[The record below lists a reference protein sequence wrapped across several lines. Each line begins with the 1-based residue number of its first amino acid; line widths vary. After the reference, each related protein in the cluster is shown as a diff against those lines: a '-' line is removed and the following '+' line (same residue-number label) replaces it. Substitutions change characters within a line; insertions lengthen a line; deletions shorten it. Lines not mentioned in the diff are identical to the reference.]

1 MMRLLPLSFLPSS
14 QVSIEYFLAEF
25 PSFCA
30 RCCPLDIVTG
40 PLPLLLN
47 EQLSLQ
53 RVSGLMHGNRLMSVS
68 WITRQENNVDRSFK
82 IHLQLPLNSFQ
93 KQLSTEIFQ
102 SHTWYLSRAPRV
114 YPCKFF
120 LAGVNF
126 YRFNAKNW
134 HFWQILREKVA
145 FFTDLT
151 RKIGVFRCKFY
162 SPKILPV

>member
-53 RVSGLMHGNRLMSVS
+53 RVSGLMHRNRLMSVS
-68 WITRQENNVDRSFK
+68 
-82 IHLQLPLNSFQ
+82 
-93 KQLSTEIFQ
+93 
-102 SHTWYLSRAPRV
+102 
-114 YPCKFF
+114 
-120 LAGVNF
+120 
-126 YRFNAKNW
+126 
-134 HFWQILREKVA
+134 
-145 FFTDLT
+145 
-151 RKIGVFRCKFY
+151 
-162 SPKILPV
+162 

>member
-1 MMRLLPLSFLPSS
+1 MNKAFKVSFKMMRLLPLSFLPSS

-40 PLPLLLN
+40 PLPLRCCLN

-53 RVSGLMHGNRLMSVS
+53 RVSGLMHRNRLMSVS

-93 KQLSTEIFQ
+93 KQLSMEIFQ
-102 SHTWYLSRAPRV
+102 SPNFSFCFTQGMNWYEPKVDFSTYVSPQ
-114 YPCKFF
+114 F
-120 LAGVNF
+120 LF
-126 YRFNAKNW
+126 QFLLWK
-134 HFWQILREKVA
+134 
-145 FFTDLT
+145 
-151 RKIGVFRCKFY
+151 
-162 SPKILPV
+162 SS

>member
-1 MMRLLPLSFLPSS
+1 MNKAFNRSFKMMRLLPLSFLPSS

-53 RVSGLMHGNRLMSVS
+53 RVSGLMHRNRLMSVS

-102 SHTWYLSRAPRV
+102 SINFLFCFTQGWNWYESKVGFSTYIKPQFLFQFLWWTGSLFLST
-114 YPCKFF
+114 
-120 LAGVNF
+120 L
-126 YRFNAKNW
+126 
-134 HFWQILREKVA
+134 
-145 FFTDLT
+145 
-151 RKIGVFRCKFY
+151 
-162 SPKILPV
+162 